1 MKEVILRKED
11 VNRGNLILINK
22 KYPIR
27 IKEDEI
33 IRDLAIVNEKYMGH
47 LLNKDVVKLL
57 NRILNKLDSK
67 EQIVPVSGF
76 RPRKEQI
83 DLYDTSVKENGLEFT
98 RKFVARPD
106 ESEHQSG
113 LAIDLGENKPDIDF
127 ICPDFPYY
135 GIFNKFREEANKNG
149 FIERY
154 KKGKEEI
161 TGISQ
166 EPWHFRFVGFP
177 HSVIIEENGY
187 ALEEYHEFIRKF
199 DSIDN
204 SYKFKN
210 YCIFFVKSIGEMQ
223 SIFIED
229 DFEYDISGNNMDGFI
244 ITLYKYLGWFTL

>member
-1 MKEVILRKED
+1 MKEIILRKED
-11 VNRGNLILINK
+11 IYRGNLILINK

-27 IKEDEI
+27 IKEEEI
-33 IRDLAIVNEKYMGH
+33 IKNLTIVNEKYMGH
-47 LLNKDVVKLL
+47 LLNKSVVKVL
-57 NRILNKLDSK
+57 NRILTKLDSK

-76 RPRKEQI
+76 RARKEQM

-98 RKFVARPD
+98 QKFVARPD

-113 LAIDLGENKPDIDF
+113 LAIDF

-135 GIFNKFREEANKNG
+135 GIFNEFREEAKING

-154 KKGKEEI
+154 KAGKEDI

-204 SYKFKN
+204 SYKYKN
-210 YCIFFVKSIGEMQ
+210 YCIFFVKSIEEKQ
-223 SIFIED
+223 SIFLED
-229 DFEYDISGNNMDGFI
+229 DFEYDISGNNIDGFI
-244 ITLYKYLGWFTL
+244 ITLYKYLGWLTM